1 MNAVI
6 VQSPALSDVS
16 FVAEEYYDLSAVSST
31 YHSTTIKQD
40 NSGKKY
46 VCLYGVYGGKL
57 IVQFSGLSTERAEIL
72 FNIDYGKA
80 PVYVGVDSY
89 NYYLEIASQESINRT
104 LSKFAIG
111 TLQ

>member
-1 MNAVI
+1 MNAII
-6 VQSPALSDVS
+6 VQSPVLSDVS
-16 FVAEEYYDLSAVSST
+16 FVAEEYYDLSTVSST

-57 IVQFSGLSTERAEIL
+57 IIQFSGLSTESAEIL
-72 FNIDYGKA
+72 FNTSYGRA
-80 PVYVGVDSY
+80 PIGIRVDSY
-89 NYYLEIASQESINRT
+89 NYYLEITSREAMNT
-104 LSKFAIG
+104 MLSKFAIG